1 LLVALLETTRAAR
14 KAYTLLPHRGAARSL
29 CRFNRRYFTTM
40 KISALWVT
48 ACAVALTVALA
59 GCNRSGTSSTDQA
72 SSAAA
77 VSGAAQSGPAVSAPA
92 TAASDAPAG
101 ASQ

>member
-1 LLVALLETTRAAR
+1 MPLQWT
-14 KAYTLLPHRGAARSL
+14 H
-29 CRFNRRYFTTM
+29 CTTM
-40 KISALWVT
+40 KPFLLCTAISAVL
-48 ACAVALTVALA
+48 LTTVA
-59 GCNRSGTSSTDQA
+59 GCNRSGSA
-72 SSAAA
+72 SSDQTSGATA

>member
-1 LLVALLETTRAAR
+1 
-14 KAYTLLPHRGAARSL
+14 
-29 CRFNRRYFTTM
+29 M
-40 KISALWVT
+40 KNSALWII
-48 ACAVALTVALA
+48 ACAASLAIALP

-72 SSAAA
+72 SGAAA